1 MHISL
6 GGLFIVGENGGS
18 SILILRN
25 YGGFDVIPFK
35 NIPIS
40 HFKRLCSR
48 HIHKEIEIS
57 YCVFGFNEI
66 ICETGLK
73 PNSDTQNCNIISEE
87 HFEAI

>member
-1 MHISL
+1 MHINL
-6 GGLFIVGENGGS
+6 GGLFIVGENGG
-18 SILILRN
+18 RN

-40 HFKRLCSR
+40 HFKRLGSR

-73 PNSDTQNCNIISEE
+73 PNSNTYTKLQ
-87 HFEAI
+87 HHQRRTL